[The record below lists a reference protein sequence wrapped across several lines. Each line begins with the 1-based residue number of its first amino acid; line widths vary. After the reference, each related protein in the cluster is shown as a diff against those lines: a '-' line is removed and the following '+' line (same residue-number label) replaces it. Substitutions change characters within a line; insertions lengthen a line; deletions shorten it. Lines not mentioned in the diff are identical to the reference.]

1 MNMKIEKPLLRG
13 HFHQAMFFV
22 SLGACVLLILKADS
36 SIETISTTIYSLG
49 VLTMYGISALY
60 HRVTWSP
67 ERRLFMKKLDHAAI
81 YIMIAGTFTPIT
93 LLALPPHSGTRLLI
107 SIWGIALLGTIQSI
121 FFVNLPKIVSAILYL
136 IAGYMIAPY
145 FSELIPRI
153 GETNILLIVAG
164 GVAYSIGALAYGL
177 KRPVFK
183 PMIFGYHEFFHIMVC
198 IGSIFHFAVIYS
210 ILN

>member
-22 SLGACVLLILKADS
+22 SLGACLLLIFKADS
-36 SIETISTTIYSLG
+36 KIETISTVIYSLG

-67 ERRLFMKKLDHAAI
+67 ERRLFMKKLDHSAI

-93 LLALPPHSGTRLLI
+93 QLALPPDSGTKLLI
-107 SIWGIALLGTIQSI
+107 SIWAIALLGIIQSM
-121 FFVNLPKIVSAILYL
+121 FFVNLPKIVSAVLYL

-153 GETNILLIVAG
+153 GTTNLILIIAG
-164 GVAYSIGALAYGL
+164 GVSYSIGAIAYGL
-177 KRPVFK
+177 KRPVFN
-183 PMIFGYHEFFHIMVC
+183 PTYFGYHEFFHILVC
-198 IGSIFHFAVIYS
+198 IGSVFHFCVIYS
-210 ILN
+210 ILG

>member
-22 SLGACVLLILKADS
+22 SLGACILLVLRADS
-36 SIETISTTIYSLG
+36 RIETISTIVYSLG
-49 VLTMYGISALY
+49 ALTMYGISALY

-93 LLALPPHSGTRLLI
+93 QLALPPESGKTLLI
-107 SIWGIALLGTIQSI
+107 SIWGIALLGMVQSI

-153 GETNILLIVAG
+153 GSTNIMLIIAG
-164 GVAYSIGALAYGL
+164 GLAYSIGAIAYGL
-177 KRPVFK
+177 KRPVFNPK
-183 PMIFGYHEFFHIMVC
+183 YFGYHEFFHIMVC
-198 IGSIFHFAVIYS
+198 IGSIFHFGVIYS